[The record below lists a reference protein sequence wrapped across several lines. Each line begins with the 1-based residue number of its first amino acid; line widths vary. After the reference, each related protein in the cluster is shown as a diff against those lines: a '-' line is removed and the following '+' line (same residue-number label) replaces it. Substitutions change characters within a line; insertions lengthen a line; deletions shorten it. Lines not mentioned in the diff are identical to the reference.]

1 MVYRLYFTVSYGL
14 LSNGFGISEHE
25 TLVKTCRRAAGSHH
39 HPPFQSS
46 PSAAVSLLQGECIY
60 FAEVGMMTACL
71 PYHYFFFSLLGT
83 SFPLSLFP
91 ARAYVI

>member
-14 LSNGFGISEHE
+14 LSNGFGTSEHE
-25 TLVKTCRRAAGSHH
+25 TLVKTCRLAARS

-46 PSAAVSLLQGECIY
+46 PSAAVSLLQGKCIY
-60 FAEVGMMTACL
+60 FAEVGIMTACS
-71 PYHYFFFSLLGT
+71 PYHFFFFLLGT

-91 ARAYVI
+91 ALAYVI